1 MKNKKYTQPKIII
14 NKVYTKKGDKGKT
27 SIVGGHKVNKSSKII
42 KAFGDI
48 DELNVVVGI
57 CKANIEFINNKDGR
71 LLSVY
76 FQRIQHELFNLGNM
90 IATLPEDYKKSM
102 PSINKNDVVYM
113 ENKINFFN
121 EALPSLTSFILPGGG
136 DLSLKLHLA
145 RVVCRRCE
153 RNVVELSE
161 EIKVDNII
169 ISYLNRLSDLFF
181 VLSRW
186 ASNQKNVKEFL
197 WNPNFKD

>member
-1 MKNKKYTQPKIII
+1 MKNKKYSQPKIII

-27 SIVGGHKVNKSSKII
+27 SIIGGHKVDKSSKII

-48 DELNVVVGI
+48 DELNVIVGI
-57 CKANIEFINNKDGR
+57 CKANIEFINDKDGR

-76 FQRIQHELFNLGNM
+76 LQRIQHELFNLGNM
-90 IATLPEDYKKSM
+90 IATLPEDFKKNM
-102 PSINKNDVVYM
+102 PSISKNDIEYM

-161 EIKVDNII
+161 DIKVDNII